1 MITIISEII
10 VALCLCTGFYFGYEI
25 GKSNN
30 ALKNETAENPLK
42 IFSKIK
48 QPKINKEEKRK
59 YNEELL
65 KLEKVWRNV
74 NEYDGSAKN
83 QQSIN

>member
-1 MITIISEII
+1 MITIISETI
-10 VALCLCTGFYFGYEI
+10 VALCLCAGFYFGYKF

-30 ALKNETAENPLK
+30 ISKEEVIENPLK
-42 IFSKIK
+42 VFNKIK
-48 QPKINKEEKRK
+48 QTKMNKEEKRK
-59 YNEELL
+59 YDEELL
-65 KLEKVWRNV
+65 KLEKVWQNV